1 MAVYD
6 FGGISGDCQNPDN
19 PHYGLWRFKHG
30 FGGYMK
36 EFVGEFDYVINKPV
50 YKLYNVATKILE
62 KIR

>member
-1 MAVYD
+1 MYEITYRYIILV
-6 FGGISGDCQNPDN
+6 I
-19 PHYGLWRFKHG
+19 RV
-30 FGGYMK
+30 YMK